1 MAIEEPKKQTEE
13 TFSTG
18 GQSDIPEQPLKPE
31 STSRLNFDDEIK
43 QQAKDIN
50 ILKTAK
56 TSWDNQVK
64 NIRDIQK
71 ELKKHNDNFKNLET
85 KINTYEERVRN
96 TELRSIE
103 VVGIISSIIALVL
116 AFIDTANSQRDLK
129 DSFSI
134 LLVGAASLI
143 LFAVLIHN
151 FFNKE
156 DKRNWIYY
164 LFAVGLPVIIIFAIG
179 FLIFFK

>member
-1 MAIEEPKKQTEE
+1 MAIEETKKQTEDI
-13 TFSTG
+13 FSTG
-18 GQSDIPEQPLKPE
+18 GQSDIPEQLQKPK
-31 STSRLNFDDEIK
+31 STVRSNFDNEIK
-43 QQAKDIN
+43 QQAKDID

-56 TSWDNQVK
+56 TSWENQVK
-64 NIRDIQK
+64 NINNIQK
-71 ELKKHNDNFKNLET
+71 ELKKHNNNFKNLEI

-96 TELRSIE
+96 TELKSIE
-103 VVGIISSIIALVL
+103 VIGIISSIIALVL
-116 AFIDTANSQRDLK
+116 AFVDTANAQRDLK

-143 LFAVLIHN
+143 LFAVLLHN

-164 LFAVGLPVIIIFAIG
+164 LFAIGLPVIIIFAIG
-179 FLIFFK
+179 CLIFFK